1 MVDFEE
7 CGNILD
13 DIADEMPVEL
23 YRDLSGGIL
32 LLNETKLH
40 PKAVNNDLYI
50 LGLYVR
56 NSIGRHIE
64 IYYGSIS
71 RVYGHLSKERLTQK
85 LRDILRHEVRHHNE
99 FLAGVDDLCDYDREQ
114 IDKYLENKTKGTS

>member
-1 MVDFEE
+1 MVTFEE

-32 LLNETKLH
+32 LLDETKLH

-50 LGLYVR
+50 LAIL
-56 NSIGRHIE
+56 
-64 IYYGSIS
+64 
-71 RVYGHLSKERLTQK
+71 LLLLTRLLT
-85 LRDILRHEVRHHNE
+85 H
-99 FLAGVDDLCDYDREQ
+99 F
-114 IDKYLENKTKGTS
+114 